1 MTYQLVLSQKPDVP
15 GNKVSSP
22 VCLHRGH
29 SNGFAGFSCK
39 NRRLI
44 GRMCTW
50 ILPIKRPCYYGEDM
64 PIRSESRRGLK
75 KKVFELLKL
84 ESLDRALEAINGLPA
99 ARVINAL
106 FSLLHS
112 TDPRLRWAAVN
123 VFGSVVSRLA
133 NQDMEQARV
142 IMRRLMWQLN
152 NESGGIGWGCPES
165 MGETMACHEG
175 LANEFAHIL
184 VSYVRKDGNFLEYE
198 PLQQAVVWGIAR
210 LAEVRPQLVR
220 EAVPHLLPFLEVR
233 NATLR
238 GLAAWALGM
247 LGAKAARSEINSLVH
262 DTAAIEIFVN
272 RQIMRCQVGELAR
285 QAIVRVDR
293 T

>member
-1 MTYQLVLSQKPDVP
+1 M
-15 GNKVSSP
+15 
-22 VCLHRGH
+22 
-29 SNGFAGFSCK
+29 A
-39 NRRLI
+39 
-44 GRMCTW
+44 
-50 ILPIKRPCYYGEDM
+50 
-64 PIRSESRRGLK
+64 IRSDSGRGLK
-75 KKVFELLKL
+75 KRVSELLTL
-84 ESLDRALEAINGLPA
+84 ENLDRALGVLNGQPA
-99 ARVINAL
+99 RQAINAL
-106 FSLLHS
+106 FSFLPS
-112 TDPRLRWAAVN
+112 TDAKVRWAAVTAM
-123 VFGSVVSRLA
+123 GSMVSRLA
-133 NQDMEQARV
+133 DRQMEQARV
-142 IMRRLMWQLN
+142 VMRRLMWQLN
-152 NESGGIGWGCPES
+152 DESGGIGWGCPEA
-165 MGETMACHEG
+165 MGEIMASHEG